1 MIVLAYEYLSGSG
14 LALHKYPMDPKP
26 CLLPD
31 HGLFIS
37 PRRRVTACCVS
48 VEDSWQQLGPGEEI
62 DLLHPKRLEFQQ
74 RFHSQQGPKSCD
86 RCRNEEH
93 YDLRESKSRE
103 IQQAL
108 DQGRRGLIY
117 ADITWGN
124 FCELECVMCGPS
136 WSHTWARRLGEQT
149 MTWRLSRREV
159 EQLAQRV
166 RDCAQIEIKGGDPF
180 NLPHFSLFLESLAGS
195 SAQVKIL
202 SHFQRVTESHL
213 EALAAVKNLSLGM
226 STEAT
231 GLLYQ
236 WIRGGDKTWTQAWQ
250 NLEKVYRAGLLQ
262 AEQFYFSSCLTVVN
276 IEQWH
281 RDQQQISEK
290 FRELTGCEARWA
302 LNLVQDPQW
311 LSPWLAAAEQRQQW
325 YRELAER
332 PPLGLDPENY
342 RHITEQRQEQISET
356 AVLERAGQWSSHRGI
371 TLEAAGVD
379 LAKILGGA

>member
-1 MIVLAYEYLSGSG
+1 MDIYPVLDDD
-14 LALHKYPMDPKP
+14 HKYPMDPKP

-48 VEDSWQQLGPGEEI
+48 VEDSWQQWAPGEEI

-103 IQQAL
+103 IKAAL
-108 DQGRRGLIY
+108 DRGFSGVIY

-124 FCELECVMCGPS
+124 FCELDCVMCGPS

-149 MTWRLSRREV
+149 MTWSLGRRQVV
-159 EQLAQRV
+159 ELADRV

-180 NLPHFSLFLESLAGS
+180 NLPYFSEFLERLEGS
-195 SAQVKIL
+195 PAEIKIL
-202 SHFQRVTESHL
+202 THFQRVTDRQL
-213 EALAAVKNLSLGM
+213 LALKTVKNLTLGM

-236 WIRGGDKTWTQAWQ
+236 WIRGGHRTWDQAWQ
-250 NLEKVYRAGLLQ
+250 NLERVYRAGVLRP
-262 AEQFYFSSCLTVVN
+262 EQFYFSSCLSPFN
-276 IEQWH
+276 ITEWH
-281 RDQQQISEK
+281 RDQREIQERYQ
-290 FRELTGCEARWA
+290 ELTGKQAQWA
-302 LNLVQDPQW
+302 LNLVQDPPWQSVW
-311 LSPWLAAAEQRQQW
+311 LVKKELRQQW
-325 YRELAER
+325 FDQLVMEAI
-332 PPLGLDPENY
+332 PGLTLENY
-342 RHITEQRQEQISET
+342 RHVTEDRDT
-356 AVLERAGQWSSHRGI
+356 AVTGQECLERARQWSEHRGI
-371 TLEAAGVD
+371 TLRAAGVD
-379 LAKILGGA
+379 LETVLGGA